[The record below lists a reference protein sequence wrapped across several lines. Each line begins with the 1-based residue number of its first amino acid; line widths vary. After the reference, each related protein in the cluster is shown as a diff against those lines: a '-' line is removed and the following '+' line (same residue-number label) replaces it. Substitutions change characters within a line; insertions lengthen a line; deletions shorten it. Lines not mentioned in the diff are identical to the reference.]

1 MLPRLVSRRLGLR
14 HLRSTLPLL
23 RAASHI
29 RSAVPR
35 TRSLHL
41 WWRRQ
46 SHSLRPGQ
54 TRRPDRSQQAHQ
66 RGMTKTPKMKIVNQ
80 ILTALVGFFRPTS
93 GNASPIPCHTGPT
106 PGPGTDEIQI
116 CNHPRHGAYGVRRKF
131 KSRGISSTGREF
143 VVWQCSVPSC
153 GEFIAVTRDS
163 YTGQD
168 HVLFRGHHFNPNRER
183 PRQPTFRAIRAANPA
198 I

>member
-1 MLPRLVSRRLGLR
+1 
-14 HLRSTLPLL
+14 
-23 RAASHI
+23 
-29 RSAVPR
+29 
-35 TRSLHL
+35 
-41 WWRRQ
+41 
-46 SHSLRPGQ
+46 
-54 TRRPDRSQQAHQ
+54 
-66 RGMTKTPKMKIVNQ
+66 MTKTPKMKIVNQ

-143 VVWQCSVPSC
+143 VVWQCSEPSC